1 MKLEI
6 YIDEAW
12 QACAEIDLVDSNKAS
27 RYGRLSFRYV
37 GKYAPQYMFVT
48 DIRAV
53 SVRLPV
59 DMSVRIFPRWPAFLI
74 DLLPQ
79 GAAKKRLERGLESG
93 LSEWELLGLGALN
106 PVGNLRIRPPGTKD
120 PLAHPGFDL
129 EDMLVRGDEFIT
141 YAEQVGATVAGST
154 DAQGEAPKFWVVED
168 ASGRWHPDAGQL
180 GLAARRFALLKF
192 PVPDAGPRATDML
205 RNEAAYQRVAKGLGL
220 RVTADLPK
228 FVGGALLVPR
238 FDRRLEPNGLV
249 RLGVESLY
257 SVAGV
262 IDSARE
268 TLLHHEVLIE
278 LSKCLTD
285 FDAEMLEYCR
295 RDVLNLAMG
304 NRDNHGRN
312 TAILKDTDGSMRLAP
327 IFDFGPAYMDARNLV
342 RVIHW
347 DAEQASEVDWTAA
360 LLNLATRFDDA
371 KLTTPNLQ
379 PLAAALREFARQ
391 LEDLP
396 VLMAACGVD
405 SEIIDA
411 RRYDV
416 IRICRALA
424 KVSAP

>member
-1 MKLEI
+1 
-6 YIDEAW
+6 
-12 QACAEIDLVDSNKAS
+12 
-27 RYGRLSFRYV
+27 
-37 GKYAPQYMFVT
+37 
-48 DIRAV
+48 
-53 SVRLPV
+53 
-59 DMSVRIFPRWPAFLI
+59 
-74 DLLPQ
+74 
-79 GAAKKRLERGLESG
+79 
-93 LSEWELLGLGALN
+93 
-106 PVGNLRIRPPGTKD
+106 
-120 PLAHPGFDL
+120 
-129 EDMLVRGDEFIT
+129 
-141 YAEQVGATVAGST
+141 
-154 DAQGEAPKFWVVED
+154 
-168 ASGRWHPDAGQL
+168 
-180 GLAARRFALLKF
+180 
-192 PVPDAGPRATDML
+192 
-205 RNEAAYQRVAKGLGL
+205 
-220 RVTADLPK
+220 
-228 FVGGALLVPR
+228 VGGALLVPR

-360 LLNLATRFDDA
+360 LLNLATCFDDA

-416 IRICRALA
+416 IQICRALA